1 MPFTSLRSKLIVIL
15 ILLLSLLA
23 LASGVATLRAMK
35 QDSQAQARDILTVA
49 NKVLRQ
55 TLDSRA
61 EQLSNSVSILAAD
74 FAFRRAVATE
84 EQETIASVLQNHGNR
99 INASLVLLLSPQGAL
114 LSSSEP
120 GLTQASITPLFTRT
134 ASNTLSISGILPLN
148 GKPYQLV
155 LAQVK
160 APNLIAWVGMGFL
173 LDAPLAG
180 NIKQITGL
188 DISFVSQQAEQIVL
202 TTSTLDQ
209 QHQQLLP
216 AQLPQLLA
224 QPDTALSNTEQDYIS
239 AAIPLDNTSQLWAV
253 QHLPNQRWISSYQHF
268 RQQLL
273 LIFGA
278 ALSLALLVAV
288 VVARGITKPLKALTH
303 FASRLGQG
311 IDEPLP
317 PTRGNDEVVLLSQ
330 TLSTMQQDIRKRE
343 QQLLFNAEHDSLTG
357 CYNRT
362 AFERLLAQQALDSGC
377 LVQINLKDFK
387 NINDALG
394 FSNGDK
400 LLQQLATRLDTL
412 RLPPQLT
419 ARLGGDEFILWYS
432 KALEKP
438 QLQQLLQKLSQGY
451 QLQGSQINL
460 TLYAGVYG
468 ADSPELNVN
477 DMLRRVHIALE
488 NARNT
493 SEGIAWYQSGQDE
506 SHQREL
512 TIIRDLPEA
521 LLHNQLYVVY
531 QPKVDL
537 ASASC
542 SGAEA
547 LIRWQHPQ
555 LGFVPPDQFIALAE
569 HAGCIGMV
577 TQWMLQQVIAQAASW
592 WQQGHRVRIAIN
604 LSAVDLANPLLTE
617 DIQHLLAKHQLTTD
631 ALALEVTESA
641 VMRDT
646 QQAVAQLNRLRDLGI
661 KLSIDDFGTGQTSLA
676 YLKKLPVHEVK
687 IDRAFVKD
695 IEHNSEDALIVAA
708 TTQLAHGLGFDVTA
722 EGLENRAGLTPLLHC
737 GCNTVQG
744 YYFSKPMKNDDF
756 IAWLQQF
763 SANANQWFTPE
774 AKG

>member
-23 LASGVATLRAMK
+23 LASGIATLRAMK

-99 INASLVLLLSPQGAL
+99 INANLVLLLSPEGTL
-114 LSSSEP
+114 LSSSEQ
-120 GLTQASITPLFTRT
+120 GLTQASITPLFTQAGNNKLT
-134 ASNTLSISGILPLN
+134 IAGILPLN

-188 DISFVSQQAEQIVL
+188 DISFVSQQAQQINL
-202 TTSTLDQ
+202 ATSTLDQ
-209 QHQQLLP
+209 RHQQQLP
-216 AQLPQLLA
+216 AQLPQLLS
-224 QPDTALSNTEQDYIS
+224 QPDTALSNAEQDYIS
-239 AAIPLDNTSQLWAV
+239 AAVPLDSASTLWAV

-268 RQQLL
+268 RQQLV

-288 VVARGITKPLKALTH
+288 VVARGITKPLNALTE
-303 FASRLGQG
+303 FASRIGQG
-311 IDEPLP
+311 VDEQPP
-317 PTRGNDEVVLLSQ
+317 PTRGNDEVALLSK
-330 TLSTMQQDIRKRE
+330 TLSTMQLDIRKRE

-362 AFERLLAQQALDSGC
+362 AFERLLARQPLNGGC

-400 LLQQLATRLDTL
+400 LLQQLASRLDTL
-412 RLPPQLT
+412 RQPPQLS
-419 ARLGGDEFILWYS
+419 ARLGGDEFVLWYS
-432 KALEKP
+432 SELQQQ
-438 QLQQLLQKLSQGY
+438 QLQQLMQKLSQGY

-460 TLYAGVYG
+460 TLYAGVFC
-468 ADSPELNVN
+468 ADSTELNVN

-488 NARNT
+488 TARDT
-493 SEGIAWYQSGQDE
+493 SEGMAWYQSGQDE

-512 TIIRDLPEA
+512 TIIRDLPNA
-521 LLHNQLYVVY
+521 LQTNQLYVVY

-537 ASASC
+537 ATASC

-555 LGFVPPDQFIALAE
+555 LGFIPPDQFISLAE

-604 LSAVDLANPLLTE
+604 LSAVDLANPLLLE
-617 DIQHLLAKHQLTTD
+617 DIQHLLAQHQLSAE

-646 QQAVAQLNRLRDLGI
+646 QQAVAQLSRLRDLGI
-661 KLSIDDFGTGQTSLA
+661 KLAIDDFGTGQTSLA

-695 IEHNSEDALIVAA
+695 IEHNTDDALIVAA
-708 TTQLAHGLGFDVTA
+708 TTQLAHGLGFAVTA
-722 EGLENRAGLTPLLHC
+722 EGLENHSGLTPLLNC

-744 YYFSKPMKNDDF
+744 YYFSKPLKNDDF

-763 SANANQWFTPE
+763 ASNASQWITPE
-774 AKG
+774 AHV